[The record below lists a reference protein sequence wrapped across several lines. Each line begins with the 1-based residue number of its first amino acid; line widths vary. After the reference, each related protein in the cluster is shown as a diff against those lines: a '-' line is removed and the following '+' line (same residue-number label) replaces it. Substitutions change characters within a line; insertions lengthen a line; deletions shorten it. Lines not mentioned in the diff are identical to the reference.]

1 MRLHPVKASEWLT
14 ISEANRQL
22 LRSCG
27 AVPVNDVFYEHF
39 GNDADIWLMYGG
51 YGSGKSVTI
60 VDHLLDK
67 CMNTS
72 YFKCYYGRKV
82 FDTVR
87 GSCFETIT
95 DRINE
100 LDLKDEFY
108 FSDTP
113 NGSMVIQH
121 KSGNKFIP
129 FGSDKADKLKSIK
142 DPTHIWCEEF
152 DQFEDGTGDKQ
163 GDFQLLYPRLRTTK
177 AKTQFI
183 ASFNTAPIMPDHWI
197 LKYFFP
203 DLYQGDEG
211 NEDDVLDGVKVLK
224 VFSNFRDNYFI
235 DKEAYFNQLRV
246 SSGGDDKVLAAIA
259 DGDWGAKSEG
269 LLFPTNELTFYNPAT
284 VTAKT
289 EHKAV
294 FVDPADKGGDYYAA
308 PLAYLI
314 GDIILIDRVIFST
327 AGVDVTIPETVD
339 MITSEKVDSVQV
351 EINGGWTL
359 ASKDIKKEVHV
370 KHPNCNIRSVSVSTN
385 KETRILTQSSWIK
398 RYVRFREDYRSD
410 KQYSAFMKNLTS
422 YLREGKN
429 AHDDAADVMAQ
440 LAEWHKKQF
449 SHLW

>member
-1 MRLHPVKASEWLT
+1 MAEAFQVVADEYREGRT
-14 ISEANRQL
+14 IR
-22 LRSCG
+22 
-27 AVPVNDVFYEHF
+27 
-39 GNDADIWLMYGG
+39 
-51 YGSGKSVTI
+51 GSVSMPPRAGKSYITSLYCAWWLGQFPETSVMRNTCTARLYEKFSYNVRDI
-60 VDHLLDK
+60 VRSDK
-67 CMNTS
+67 FKQVFPNAVLSPDKQALEGWNLTTAKQVS
-72 YFKCYYGRKV
+72 YFGAGV
-82 FDTVR
+82 GGTIIGF
-87 GSCFETIT
+87 GASIAIT
-95 DRINE
+95 D
-100 LDLKDEFY
+100 
-108 FSDTP
+108 
-113 NGSMVIQH
+113 
-121 KSGNKFIP
+121 
-129 FGSDKADKLKSIK
+129 
-142 DPTHIWCEEF
+142 
-152 DQFEDGTGDKQ
+152 
-163 GDFQLLYPRLRTTK
+163 
-177 AKTQFI
+177 
-183 ASFNTAPIMPDHWI
+183 
-197 LKYFFP
+197 
-203 DLYQGDEG
+203 DLYKDMADALSPTVQEGVSMWKESAHDSRMERGCPEIFIGTRWSKRDEIG
-211 NEDDVLDGVKVLK
+211 KAIDKGLDFVIIISALDEDDNSFCEDVNTTEYYRKRRDEIDEAIWMAEYMQQPVEVK
-224 VFSNFRDNYFI
+224 
-235 DKEAYFNQLRV
+235 
-246 SSGGDDKVLAAIA
+246 
-259 DGDWGAKSEG
+259 G
-269 LLFPTNELTFYNPAT
+269 LLFPESELTFYNPAT

-308 PLAYLI
+308 PLAYLV
-314 GDIILIDRVIFST
+314 GDVILIDRVIFST